1 MCSNFILIGYL
12 SERNYCQPEEIKS
25 NKQMQRPLL
34 YLYPQQVCVLQE
46 AMRSAIDN
54 QVILSELKY
63 ISVFIA
69 GDPGLISGLGSSLGE
84 GISYP
89 LQYSWASLVAQMVT
103 NLPAIR
109 ETWI

>member
-1 MCSNFILIGYL
+1 MCSNFILIGDL
-12 SERNYCQPEEIKS
+12 SERSCCQPEEIKS
-25 NKQMQRPLL
+25 NKQMQRPRL
-34 YLYPQQVCVLQE
+34 YLYPQHICVLQE

-69 GDPGLISGLGSSLGE
+69 GDPGLISGLGSFPGE

-89 LQYSWASLVAQMVT
+89 LQYSWASLVGQMVK